1 VNVAQVEWA
10 QVRYET
16 SRRRGKR
23 GETLFSWVWVFFHFN
38 LVVNPYDGPRRI
50 KWKVFFYYFFFLNNL
65 ASDFGF
71 NFVSYPVVFC
81 TTSVNSWRGGGWVK
95 EKNVGRKQWR
105 KRLSLFCPFPLFG
118 FLTAS
123 AWFNWTVVGRHSG
136 SILCSYLSS
145 YFVAVVHTVVTMFLF
160 LFLAPA
166 PASVASDCWTSLS
179 PSLYPCLVLSSSD
192 TRRTQKMRKWKGR
205 APEMKCL
212 GRGRRWNSGRLAC
225 WEERMLRSID
235 FFFSLSPSTP
245 SMSDGLL
252 KQGIKKKIL
261 SHQTVSFGDGGAS
274 WNGSCCKG
282 WRLSSFLSLTCTRFN
297 LVIISPRLFSPFYDV
312 D

>member
-1 VNVAQVEWA
+1 MKRAVDGGREEKPCLVEFGSSFILILSSILTTVLVALNE
-10 QVRYET
+10 
-16 SRRRGKR
+16 K
-23 GETLFSWVWVFFHFN
+23 F
-38 LVVNPYDGPRRI
+38 
-50 KWKVFFYYFFFLNNL
+50 FFYYFFFLNNL

-136 SILCSYLSS
+136 SILRSYLSS

-179 PSLYPCLVLSSSD
+179 PSLPLPLSRSFIFRYTTHTKD
-192 TRRTQKMRKWKGR
+192 E
-205 APEMKCL
+205 EMKRPRPGDEMFGPWKEMEFWPVGLL
-212 GRGRRWNSGRLAC
+212 GREDVAFDW
-225 WEERMLRSID
+225 